1 MASAIVLA
9 IGSAFITKAASK
21 PFAAQFQQ
29 IGTSCVSASTACGTG
44 SKACNVTVY
53 SSRLNPSTC
62 ATLITQM
69 P

>member
-1 MASAIVLA
+1 MAGAFVLA

-29 IGTSCVSASTACGTG
+29 IGTSCVSATTACGTG

-53 SSRLNPSTC
+53 SVRLNANTC
-62 ATLITQM
+62 SSLITQM